1 MVLRE
6 QKIPLDASGEPSI
19 KYKQCASEELRSL
32 ATRLDEESIEKAT
45 DPSSSGNSNAQI
57 EPLDPCD
64 DCKTVHLPK
73 RIVCCVDGTWMGSDG
88 VAGNES
94 GNASNIFRIWASVK
108 EGIVQDVHGKK
119 RLQLRKYFKGV
130 GTDLELTA
138 IPRLYAGITGSGC
151 EDLISRVYKFC
162 AFNCCP
168 SRDEIYFFGYS
179 RGAYVVRAVA
189 ALFHHLRTINP
200 KSEEFDKSYNES
212 LHTYH
217 QSRSKKGVGKHDHET
232 FRHTQTNTLAAAPI
246 RFIGVIDTV
255 KAFNDAGLYDISQTP
270 NIANIR
276 HALAILER
284 RKAFSPEKFINL
296 DSPRQIDTTRETS
309 DHSGTQ
315 ARPTCTETWFLGSH
329 ANLGGSL
336 PQDGLSL
343 WPLQYLLSEAQ
354 ETGLVLEFQSLVSI
368 EIQNPL
374 EYSMPQDPEKFQ
386 SITYKNGLTV
396 SMWDLEAIFA
406 SPGFNASVNITAS
419 VLGSLLEEERQI
431 SGLEKGSSDCP
442 VNTIIHPSV
451 YYHDDCTEMGLLHIN
466 KLDGRNRIRKYIQN
480 IKISRDELFWNIPF
494 RQRFDLALG
503 NLRVLVCG
511 GQGAGKST
519 VINLVADQELATV
532 NPDIEA
538 TYHNIYQELPA
549 QAEDKKFVFHDSQG
563 WNSGSD
569 AQFSIVSEFLE
580 NRRRQSD
587 FSEQLHCIW
596 YCIKYSQNRIE
607 AVDRR
612 FFDEVNSEGVT
623 IILVFTNCDTLQD
636 SCYVDAIRQ
645 YEKEKGNLRRT
656 GGVKEVPQELYP
668 DISCR
673 LDQIYKEKKRS
684 IARNFLSS
692 LGKDLPYVFV
702 AKDGSEGFKK
712 SEYQDHIQDLDNLV
726 SQTESAR
733 RSPALR
739 KIHNQ
744 AVGSRISEIL
754 PIVCD
759 EAAKVIPRPG
769 RYGAFEV
776 EIPNYFGLSVAPN
789 SYFENL
795 SDIFA
800 ETRNMRNGVIRRSDS
815 SIPLIYGPKLLGMA
829 SAATAF
835 FYEVLPMLY
844 LGPATSAVGV
854 VAVYAEARSK
864 FYRTKAILVELAF
877 LILVY
882 DRLVWFGYPD
892 IERDM
897 MARAWIRAL
906 SCAPDIEEKVQN
918 DLSIW
923 GSNDL
928 EGLLLG
934 VVQRFR
940 FVGDNM
946 DAEPGGQEAPS

>member
-1 MVLRE
+1 MALRE
-6 QKIPLDASGEPSI
+6 QKIPLDGSGEPSI
-19 KYKQCASEELRSL
+19 KYKQCASEELSSL

-45 DPSSSGNSNAQI
+45 DPSPSGNSEAQI
-57 EPLDPCD
+57 EPLDSCA
-64 DCKTVHLPK
+64 DCKTVHFPK

-168 SRDEIYFFGYS
+168 SQDEIYFFGYS

-189 ALFHHLRTINP
+189 ALFHHIGTLDP

-212 LHTYH
+212 LHTYR
-217 QSRSKKGVGKHDHET
+217 QSRSKKGVGKHDHEVIY
-232 FRHTQTNTLAAAPI
+232 RHTKTNALAAAPI

-296 DSPRQIDTTRETS
+296 DSPRQIDTTQETLV
-309 DHSGTQ
+309 HSGTQ
-315 ARPTCTETWFLGSH
+315 AQPTCTETWFL
-329 ANLGGSL
+329 
-336 PQDGLSL
+336 
-343 WPLQYLLSEAQ
+343 EAQ
-354 ETGLVLEFQSLVSI
+354 EIGLALGFQSLVSI

-386 SITYKNGLTV
+386 SITYKNGLKV

-406 SPGFNASVNITAS
+406 SPRFNASVNITAS

-466 KLDGRNRIRKYIQN
+466 KLDGRNRIRKYIHN
-480 IKISRDELFWNIPF
+480 IKISRDELFWNNSF
-494 RQRFDLALG
+494 RQKFDLALR

-580 NRRRQSD
+580 NRRQQSD

-623 IILVFTNCDTLQD
+623 IILVFTNCDTLQE
-636 SCYVDAIRQ
+636 SCFVDAIRQ
-645 YEKEKGNLRRT
+645 YEKENGNLRRRN
-656 GGVKEVPQELYP
+656 GLKVIPQELYP
-668 DISCR
+668 EISYR
-673 LDQIYKEKKRS
+673 LDRIYKARKQE
-684 IARNFLSS
+684 IAESFLSS
-692 LGKDLPYVFV
+692 LGKELPYVFV
-702 AKDGSEGFKK
+702 AKDGGMEK
-712 SEYQDHIQDLDNLV
+712 SEYHDHIQDLDNLV

-744 AVGSRISEIL
+744 AVDSRISEIL
-754 PIVCD
+754 PNVCD

-769 RYGAFEV
+769 RYAAFEV
-776 EIPNYFGLSVAPN
+776 EISSYFDLSVAPN

-795 SDIFA
+795 YDIFA
-800 ETRNMRNGVIRRSDS
+800 EARNMRNGVTRRSDS

-844 LGPATSAVGV
+844 LSSATSVVGV
-854 VAVYAEARSK
+854 AAICAEARSK

-882 DRLVWFGYPD
+882 DRLVWFGYPH

-906 SCAPDIEEKVQN
+906 SYAPDIEEKVQN

-928 EGLLLG
+928 KRLLLG
-934 VVQRFR
+934 VVREFR

-946 DAEPGGQEAPS
+946 DVESGGQEAPS